1 MAGKDGSVCE
11 LSEWMFHDKVEC
23 RSKLIDTLKKCKKK
37 KKRLQLLSSN
47 VLMCDWSV
55 LLRRLSSQFIL
66 THRPHTEFM
75 IGLHL
80 RLSKYPKEGFLLING
95 SLVADVRLDV
105 GFNKCS
111 LTFSREIFF
120 SPSLSLSLSP
130 VYAKQIRFCFDVI
143 PVHPVRRQPCGPPIK
158 KRPHLSTVF
167 VLIRLGV
174 FKYICHT
181 QGEKKKKTL
190 YLRLISRHNP
200 PSQGRRAHAAG
211 IPFHLWSHFFLS
223 NRLRCV

>member
-1 MAGKDGSVCE
+1 
-11 LSEWMFHDKVEC
+11 
-23 RSKLIDTLKKCKKK
+23 
-37 KKRLQLLSSN
+37 
-47 VLMCDWSV
+47 MCDWSV

-120 SPSLSLSLSP
+120 SPSLSLSLSLSP

-181 QGEKKKKTL
+181 QGKKKKRRFTSDWFLVTILPLRAVVLTL
-190 YLRLISRHNP
+190 LVFPFICGVTFFSLIVLDVFKTIRETYC
-200 PSQGRRAHAAG
+200 
-211 IPFHLWSHFFLS
+211 FLPAS
-223 NRLRCV
+223 NQL